1 MSGEPAT
8 TEGTEAQHGAGFP
21 PFKTESF
28 PSQIFWLTVTFAFLF
43 VVLWRIAGPRIA
55 QAMALRKNRIA
66 GDIETAGKH
75 KADAEG
81 ALAGYEAA
89 LASARA
95 RAHAEAEENRR
106 RIEADVEKSK
116 AAAEI
121 EFREAAAKAA
131 AGIEAVRA
139 EAAKH
144 VTKAAQDAAAA
155 IVTRLIGD
163 TVTPEE
169 AEAAVKATGA

>member
-1 MSGEPAT
+1 MQT
-8 TEGTEAQHGAGFP
+8 TPVTKTGTEVPHGVGFP
-21 PFKTESF
+21 PFKAETF
-28 PSQIFWLTVTFAFLF
+28 PGQIFWLVITFTFLF
-43 VVLWRIAGPRIA
+43 IVLWRFSGPRIA
-55 QAMALRKNRIA
+55 YVLQQRKGRIA
-66 GDIETAGKH
+66 GDIEAAGKH
-75 KADAEG
+75 KSDAEA
-81 ALAGYEAA
+81 ALTGYEAA
-89 LASARA
+89 LASARG

-106 RIEADVEKSK
+106 LIEADVEKSK

-131 AGIEAVRA
+131 AGIEVVRA

-155 IVTRLIGD
+155 IVTRLLGD
-163 TVTPEE
+163 TVSPEE